1 MPALWSLD
9 DGNFRESHDMSGP
22 AQPEAEARKR
32 LRAWGQVAG
41 EEIDLAGAALAL
53 AVLERPE
60 IHCDAYQRHLERLAD
75 DVAREVERR
84 LSAVTLEIDLA
95 TRIEI
100 VNAVLFD
107 LHGYQG
113 DRQTYDDPRNANL
126 LCVID
131 RRRGLPIALGILYI
145 HAVRAQGWQ
154 IEGLNFP
161 GHFLLRLR
169 AGPNAAI
176 IDPFNGGRICGTVEL
191 RELLKA
197 VEGDAAELRP
207 HHFQAADN
215 RQMLVRLQNNI
226 KLRLLRDHKDGEAVT
241 VVERMLLVAP
251 ADPGLWHEA
260 GMLHARQGNMRAAI
274 AALESLVALSSDNEW
289 HGNAARLLAEMKARL
304 N

>member
-1 MPALWSLD
+1 MT
-9 DGNFRESHDMSGP
+9 G
-22 AQPEAEARKR
+22 EARPKATAQDR
-32 LRAWGQVAG
+32 LRAWGRVAD

-60 IHCDAYQRHLERLAD
+60 TELDAYQRHLGQLAD
-75 DVAREVERR
+75 DVARDVERR
-84 LSAVTLEIDLA
+84 LSAATLEIDLA

-113 DRQTYDDPRNANL
+113 DRQTYDDLRNANL
-126 LCVID
+126 MSVID

-145 HAVRAQGWQ
+145 HGVRAQGWQ

-169 AGPNAAI
+169 DGPNAAI
-176 IDPFNGGRICGTVEL
+176 IDPFNGGRICGTAEL

-215 RQMLVRLQNNI
+215 RQMLLRLQNNI
-226 KLRLLRDHKDGEAVT
+226 KLRLLRDYKDGEAVA

-251 ADPGLWHEA
+251 ADPSLWHEA

-274 AALESLVALSSDNEW
+274 AALENLVALSGDNEW
-289 HGNAARLLAEMKARL
+289 HGNAVRLLAEMKSHL